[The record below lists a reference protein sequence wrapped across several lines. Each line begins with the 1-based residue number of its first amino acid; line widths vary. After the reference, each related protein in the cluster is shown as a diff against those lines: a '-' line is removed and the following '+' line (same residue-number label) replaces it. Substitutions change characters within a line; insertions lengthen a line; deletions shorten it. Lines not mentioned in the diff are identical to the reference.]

1 MQGTY
6 KPTSGSD
13 PAAAFQLK
21 SGVTIYGGFA
31 GTETARAQRQSS
43 LYNATILSGDIGAV
57 GDKSDNSY
65 HVVIGASNAI
75 LDGFT
80 ITAGNAYGI
89 DAYSNG
95 GGMYNYNTSNLTVT
109 NITFSGNSANNGGG
123 GGMYN
128 YNNSSLTVTN
138 VTFSDNS
145 ADMGG
150 GMYNEGNSPRI
161 TNAIFSNNSARWE
174 GGGMFNKS
182 ANPIVTNVTFNGNS
196 AGFDGGGMFNYY
208 YSSPQVT
215 TATFSD
221 NSAKS
226 GGGMYN
232 VTESNPIIANATF
245 SSNSAT
251 TNGGGVFNESNPTL
265 INVTFSGNS
274 ADQGGG
280 IYNFFYGSPVL
291 KNVLIANSSGGD
303 CALEYRAL
311 NSASANN
318 LIEDSSSACG
328 LSNGDG
334 KGSIVGVAPL
344 LGTLGN
350 YGGSTQTIPLLPGS
364 PAINAGND
372 AFCAVTSVNNLD
384 QRGVAR
390 PFGTHCD
397 IGAFEANFF
406 TLNYM
411 VGNHGFLTG
420 NSPQGVATGASG
432 TEVTAV
438 PDTGYH
444 FVSWSDGVLTASR
457 TDTNVTDDITVTANF
472 AINTYTL
479 TYTAGA
485 NGSISGTSPQTVN
498 HGADGSQVTA
508 VPDTGYHFVSWS
520 DGVLTASRTDT
531 NVTDDITV
539 TANFAI
545 NTYTLTYTAGANGS
559 ISGTSPQT
567 VNHGADGSQVTAVP
581 DTGYH
586 FVSWGDGVLTA
597 SRTDTNVTDDINV
610 SANFALSNQPP
621 TDISIS
627 VTSLNENLPIGAT
640 VGTLSTFD
648 SDAGDAFVYSFCG
661 GADDASFSIA
671 GASLQT
677 AAVFDYETKNSYA
690 ICVRTTDSGGLTFDK
705 NFTITVTN
713 VIETVTATIRSTG
726 AQDGWVL
733 ESGENT
739 NVGKTMDASATTLRL
754 GDDAAKKQYR
764 SVLSFAT
771 GVALPDNAVI
781 TKVTLKVKRQA
792 IVGGGNPVATFQG
805 FMVDIRKGIL
815 GTSALQ
821 TTDWK
826 AAPNKTYGPFNTALV
841 SGWYSIDLTAGKTY
855 VNKLATLSGLTQI
868 RLRFQL
874 DDNNNAIA
882 NYLSLFSGDAP
893 TASRPQLI
901 IEYRLP

>member
-1 MQGTY
+1 
-6 KPTSGSD
+6 
-13 PAAAFQLK
+13 
-21 SGVTIYGGFA
+21 
-31 GTETARAQRQSS
+31 
-43 LYNATILSGDIGAV
+43 
-57 GDKSDNSY
+57 
-65 HVVIGASNAI
+65 
-75 LDGFT
+75 
-80 ITAGNAYGI
+80 
-89 DAYSNG
+89 
-95 GGMYNYNTSNLTVT
+95 
-109 NITFSGNSANNGGG
+109 
-123 GGMYN
+123 
-128 YNNSSLTVTN
+128 
-138 VTFSDNS
+138 
-145 ADMGG
+145 
-150 GMYNEGNSPRI
+150 
-161 TNAIFSNNSARWE
+161 
-174 GGGMFNKS
+174 
-182 ANPIVTNVTFNGNS
+182 
-196 AGFDGGGMFNYY
+196 
-208 YSSPQVT
+208 
-215 TATFSD
+215 
-221 NSAKS
+221 
-226 GGGMYN
+226 
-232 VTESNPIIANATF
+232 
-245 SSNSAT
+245 
-251 TNGGGVFNESNPTL
+251 
-265 INVTFSGNS
+265 
-274 ADQGGG
+274 
-280 IYNFFYGSPVL
+280 
-291 KNVLIANSSGGD
+291 
-303 CALEYRAL
+303 
-311 NSASANN
+311 
-318 LIEDSSSACG
+318 
-328 LSNGDG
+328 
-334 KGSIVGVAPL
+334 L

-384 QRGVAR
+384 LRGVAR

-432 TEVTAV
+432 TE
-438 PDTGYH
+438 
-444 FVSWSDGVLTASR
+444 
-457 TDTNVTDDITVTANF
+457 
-472 AINTYTL
+472 
-479 TYTAGA
+479 
-485 NGSISGTSPQTVN
+485 
-498 HGADGSQVTA
+498 VTA